1 MKIVNIE
8 NFLLLI
14 GTLVITASVALVTK
28 KQPRRGNNKSY
39 LEILFVS
46 GLSLS
51 AVLAMSKVVYKVLTD
66 ENFQN
71 CLGSDSQILLLL
83 AALLG
88 IYISIKEIWKLWL
101 FVTLYAKST
110 DKMPRQHTSN
120 PKIPKVSKAIGSP
133 FY

>member
-1 MKIVNIE
+1 VAFRLSI
-8 NFLLLI
+8 
-14 GTLVITASVALVTK
+14 ITHRVSEMLP

-51 AVLAMSKVVYKVLTD
+51 AVFAMSKVVYKVLTD

-83 AALLG
+83 AAVLG
-88 IYISIKEIWKLWL
+88 IYISIKEIWKL
-101 FVTLYAKST
+101 FEA
-110 DKMPRQHTSN
+110 N
-120 PKIPKVSKAIGSP
+120 
-133 FY
+133 

>member
-46 GLSLS
+46 GLTLWT
-51 AVLAMSKVVYKVLTD
+51 AFTLVKVVYKVLTD
-66 ENFQN
+66 ENFQK
-71 CLGSDSQILLLL
+71 CLGSDSQIPLLLG
-83 AALLG
+83 AVLG
-88 IYISIKEIWKLWL
+88 IYISIKEIWKL
-101 FVTLYAKST
+101 FEA
-110 DKMPRQHTSN
+110 N
-120 PKIPKVSKAIGSP
+120 
-133 FY
+133 

>member
-1 MKIVNIE
+1 MKIVNFE
-8 NFLLLI
+8 NVLLLI
-14 GTLVITASVALVTK
+14 GTVLITASVTLVTK

-51 AVLAMSKVVYKVLTD
+51 AVLAMSKVVHKVLTD

-83 AALLG
+83 AAVLG
-88 IYISIKEIWKLWL
+88 IYISLKEIRKL
-101 FVTLYAKST
+101 FEAK
-110 DKMPRQHTSN
+110 
-120 PKIPKVSKAIGSP
+120 
-133 FY
+133 

>member
-14 GTLVITASVALVTK
+14 GTVLITASVAIVTR
-28 KQPRRGNNKSY
+28 KQQRGGNNKSY
-39 LEILFVS
+39 LEIIFVS

-51 AVLAMSKVVYKVLTD
+51 AVLAMSKVVHKVLTD

-83 AALLG
+83 AAVLG
-88 IYISIKEIWKLWL
+88 IFISIKEICKL
-101 FVTLYAKST
+101 F
-110 DKMPRQHTSN
+110 
-120 PKIPKVSKAIGSP
+120 KAN
-133 FY
+133 

>member
-51 AVLAMSKVVYKVLTD
+51 AVFAMSKVVYKVL
-66 ENFQN
+66 
-71 CLGSDSQILLLL
+71 L
-83 AALLG
+83 AAVLG
-88 IYISIKEIWKLWL
+88 IYISIKEIWKL
-101 FVTLYAKST
+101 FEA
-110 DKMPRQHTSN
+110 N
-120 PKIPKVSKAIGSP
+120 
-133 FY
+133 

>member
-14 GTLVITASVALVTK
+14 GTLVITASVAVVTRRR
-28 KQPRRGNNKSY
+28 QRRGNNKSY

-51 AVLAMSKVVYKVLTD
+51 AVLAMSKVVHKVLTD

-71 CLGSDSQILLLL
+71 CLGSDSQILILLG
-83 AALLG
+83 AVLG
-88 IYISIKEIWKLWL
+88 IYISINEIRKL
-101 FVTLYAKST
+101 FEAK
-110 DKMPRQHTSN
+110 
-120 PKIPKVSKAIGSP
+120 
-133 FY
+133 